1 MKWGRAKV
9 SAMAIALSA
18 LAGCCPDPTDNPDDG
33 TVYCNLFAESGA
45 YPNYLTV
52 KGTALYTTD
61 VTGDAVVTGFSYSDS
76 QQQLIVDD
84 PKQPFSLTA
93 QLDVGDWFSSGTYGH
108 LVNGSI
114 VVRNTF
120 TPADGSAV
128 IVHEQSCRP
137 ATAP

>member
-1 MKWGRAKV
+1 
-9 SAMAIALSA
+9 
-18 LAGCCPDPTDNPDDG
+18 
-33 TVYCNLFAESGA
+33 
-45 YPNYLTV
+45 
-52 KGTALYTTD
+52 
-61 VTGDAVVTGFSYSDS
+61 VVTGFSYSDS
-76 QQQLIVDD
+76 QQQLLVDD

-93 QLDVGDWFSSGTYGH
+93 QLDVGDWFSSKTYGH
-108 LVNGSI
+108 LVNGTI